1 MKSILHDKK
10 EGNCFLCMMLWG
22 DDSCKVTEEHHIFF
36 GDGRRKMSEKY
47 GMKVQL
53 CIPHHRTSKEAVHQ
67 NIKMSR
73 MLQEYAQ
80 REFEKKWPEKD
91 FYGIFGRNYVE
102 KEDMSEESG
111 TEYVKSESVA
121 GFRKI
126 EDGIE
131 GMDW

>member
-22 DDSCKVTEEHHIFF
+22 DDSCKVTEEHHVFF
-36 GDGRRKMSEKY
+36 GNGRRKLSERY

-53 CIPHHRTSKEAVHQ
+53 CIPHHRTSSEAVHR
-67 NIKMSR
+67 NVRINR

-80 REFEKKWPEKD
+80 RVFEEKYPGKD
-91 FYGIFGRNYVE
+91 FRQIFGKSYADSRL
-102 KEDMSEESG
+102 EEMPAEE
-111 TEYVKSESVA
+111 TEVA

-126 EDGIE
+126 DDGIWDL
-131 GMDW
+131 DW